1 MKKLELKKL
10 SKSFMDFVIKTEK
23 EPKQAIKEFWAAT
36 FGSNNEERE
45 NELLEYWKA
54 N

>member
-1 MKKLELKKL
+1 MKKSELKKL
-10 SKSFMDFVIKTEK
+10 SKSFMDFVIETEK
-23 EPKQAIKEFWAAT
+23 EPSQAIREFWAAT
-36 FGSNNEERE
+36 FGCNNESRE